1 MLKLMEWY
9 DRAVLMISRAA
20 AVIAGLFILATA
32 FIVVYEIVMRGIF
45 NSPTEW
51 VLEISTYLIIGAG
64 FLGMAVTLR
73 HKAHISV
80 DFLTS
85 HLPVKARCALEL
97 VTTVLS
103 ILLFYVFMTESPDL
117 MLVSY
122 EVNKLS
128 PSILRFPLFIPQS
141 ALVIG
146 SFRLELELIRQLLD
160 DVCIVMGIRD
170 GGEGKC

>member
-80 DFLTS
+80 CPT
-85 HLPVKARCALEL
+85 
-97 VTTVLS
+97 
-103 ILLFYVFMTESPDL
+103 
-117 MLVSY
+117 
-122 EVNKLS
+122 
-128 PSILRFPLFIPQS
+128 LR
-141 ALVIG
+141 
-146 SFRLELELIRQLLD
+146 
-160 DVCIVMGIRD
+160 
-170 GGEGKC
+170 